1 MRRSR
6 ETPEVNAGSMA
17 DIAFLL
23 IIFFIITATIKSDVG
38 ISRKLPPMP
47 DKEELE
53 DPKEIP
59 ARNLFV
65 VLVNSNNQLLVEGEL
80 IDITQL
86 TEKAKEF
93 VANPTNNPEL
103 SDKKSKEINLLGEVM
118 VSKGIISL
126 QNDRGTSYETYIAV
140 QNELA
145 RAYNELR
152 SELAQ
157 QKFGKQYEFLND
169 EQKKAIRSVYP
180 QRISEAEPKDIENS

>member
-47 DKEELE
+47 DKEEL
-53 DPKEIP
+53 DKPQEIP
-59 ARNLFV
+59 AQNLFI
-65 VLVNSNNQLLVEGEL
+65 VLVNANNQLLVEGEF
-80 IDITQL
+80 IDISQL
-86 TEKAKEF
+86 TEKTKEF

-103 SDKKSKEINLLGEVM
+103 SDKKEVD
-118 VSKGIISL
+118 VPIFGTTLISKGIVSL

-152 SELAQ
+152 NEFALK
-157 QKFGKQYEFLND
+157 KFGKEYEFLND
-169 EQKKAIRSVYP
+169 EQKDAIRDVYP
-180 QRISEAEPKDIENS
+180 QRISEAEPKDVSNS